1 MKLSYISLLILTILA
16 LTCESCSSFFVNNKE
31 GFVKVNGTQL
41 ELNGK
46 SYYFLGANFWY
57 ATYLGA
63 SSELGDRK
71 RLIRE
76 LDHLKSIGVTNLR
89 ILGASEASYVK
100 NMLSPAIQVKPYEY
114 NQNLLEGLDF
124 LLSEMQKRNMKAVIF
139 LNNNWEWSGGMSQY
153 NAWSVDSSNYIP
165 PYPNKNYDDF
175 MNYSNSFYRNEN
187 AKRIYFSFL
196 YSLITRKN
204 KYSGYYYYEDP
215 AIMSWQLSNEPRPGN
230 GKEGAKW
237 LDEYY
242 RWINVSAKFI
252 HQVDPN
258 HLVSSGSEGLAGSLD
273 STEVFKT
280 AHASKYIDY
289 LTFHLWPYDWGWYNP
304 NNADST
310 YPVTEMKAV
319 AYIDK
324 HLQIAREL
332 RKPVVMEEFG
342 LPRDS
347 SLTKIGTPTTV
358 KDKFFEKILSLVLDS
373 VSNGAPIAGA
383 NFWFWGG

>member
-1 MKLSYISLLILTILA
+1 
-16 LTCESCSSFFVNNKE
+16 
-31 GFVKVNGTQL
+31 
-41 ELNGK
+41 
-46 SYYFLGANFWY
+46 
-57 ATYLGA
+57 
-63 SSELGDRK
+63 
-71 RLIRE
+71 
-76 LDHLKSIGVTNLR
+76 
-89 ILGASEASYVK
+89 
-100 NMLSPAIQVKPYEY
+100 
-114 NQNLLEGLDF
+114 
-124 LLSEMQKRNMKAVIF
+124 
-139 LNNNWEWSGGMSQY
+139 
-153 NAWSVDSSNYIP
+153 
-165 PYPNKNYDDF
+165 
-175 MNYSNSFYRNEN
+175 
-187 AKRIYFSFL
+187 
-196 YSLITRKN
+196 
-204 KYSGYYYYEDP
+204 
-215 AIMSWQLSNEPRPGN
+215 MSWQLSNEPRPGN

-332 RKPVVMEEFG
+332 GKPVVMEEFG

-347 SLTKIGTPTTV
+347 SLTTIGIPTTA

-383 NFWFWGG
+383 NFWFWGGEGSPQNFNYKWGFGNPLRGVDNFNSIYYSDISTIEILKKYANKLNGIKNDFSRANLK

>member
-63 SSELGDRK
+63 SGKLGDRK

-124 LLSEMQKRNMKAVIF
+124 LLSEIQKRNMKAVIF

-153 NAWSVDSSNYIP
+153 NAWSVGSSNYIP

-215 AIMSWQLSNEPRPGN
+215 AIRGCVKIISQY
-230 GKEGAKW
+230 
-237 LDEYY
+237 DQ
-242 RWINVSAKFI
+242 IN
-252 HQVDPN
+252 
-258 HLVSSGSEGLAGSLD
+258 
-273 STEVFKT
+273 
-280 AHASKYIDY
+280 
-289 LTFHLWPYDWGWYNP
+289 
-304 NNADST
+304 
-310 YPVTEMKAV
+310 MK
-319 AYIDK
+319 
-324 HLQIAREL
+324 
-332 RKPVVMEEFG
+332 
-342 LPRDS
+342 
-347 SLTKIGTPTTV
+347 
-358 KDKFFEKILSLVLDS
+358 
-373 VSNGAPIAGA
+373 
-383 NFWFWGG
+383 